1 MAYQQKTDQGE
12 LIKNELQKY
21 LRYWYWFVLGAV
33 LAYTAAWI
41 YLRYTPKVYSSTAKI
56 KMLNKT
62 KGLELPS
69 AAFVFNRSNIN
80 LENEI
85 EILKSSRIIEQVVKN
100 LDLTMRFYEEGN
112 ILTTEINHL
121 PFTVL
126 KTIAND
132 STNWSGY
139 RVEVTKQG
147 FEVTRN
153 GSETPQLFPNFT
165 TTGVAHKLP
174 FELNPERKTGY
185 EVLDGKVYQINF
197 APVEAMT
204 RQVKGGLGVSVLG
217 KNSDLLE
224 LKYTSQSESKN
235 ERILNELIEVFN
247 EDGINDRRNVSLR
260 TINFIDNRFK
270 LIVQEL
276 DSIETRIKEFKQDN
290 NLINIESDA
299 ALGLGQ
305 RTEAE
310 TAIFEVEN
318 QLLLTQL
325 LESSLKETNPAT
337 DLLPANIGLSSGNVN
352 TLVDSYNQLVL
363 ERDELITVAG
373 VNNPQV
379 QILNTRLDDLKANLF
394 TSIDAYY
401 RQLNATKARL
411 EQQNRRFSAQVN
423 SIPAKEKTLLDIRRQ
438 QEIKQTLYIFLLQK
452 REEAAINLAIT
463 EPTLKVVEYALS
475 NGWPLSPNSRSIY
488 TTALMAG
495 LAIPFA
501 LIYLLFMLDTKV
513 KTRKEVARA
522 VPKIPVVAELPKMK
536 KDDRWMFTNPN
547 DHSVQAEAF
556 RILSSNVNFVLPVTS
571 EKAGKVIYCTSTIK
585 GEGKTFVSLNLSLA
599 LSSLNKKVL
608 LIGADLRNPQIHAY
622 LGKDKHSQGLSNY
635 LHEYDFDWRTA
646 LIQGFDAH
654 PQHRILMSGT
664 MPPNPA
670 HLLTNGRFKALIEAA
685 KQEFDYII
693 VDTAPTI
700 LVTDTMLIS
709 SLADATIYIV
719 RAHFTEKKL
728 LEFSNDLSETGKL
741 KNMVFVINGV
751 DANKSK
757 GYYSYNYGYNY
768 GYGTKG

>member
-12 LIKNELQKY
+12 LIKIELQKY
-21 LRYWYWFVLGAV
+21 LRFWYWFVLSAV
-33 LAYTAAWI
+33 LAYAAAWI

-85 EILKSSRIIEQVVKN
+85 EILNSSRIIEQVVKN

-112 ILTTEINHL
+112 IRTTEINHL
-121 PFTVL
+121 PFTVI
-126 KTIAND
+126 KTIADD
-132 STNWSGY
+132 SIGWSGY
-139 RVEVTKQG
+139 KVEVTQKG

-153 GSETPQLFPNFT
+153 GSDTPQLFPNFT
-165 TTGVAHKLP
+165 TTGVEHRLP
-174 FELNPERKTGY
+174 FQLNPERKTGY
-185 EVLDGKVYQINF
+185 EVLDGKVYFINL

-235 ERILNELIEVFN
+235 ERILNELINVFN

-270 LIVQEL
+270 LIVEEL
-276 DSIETRIKEFKQDN
+276 DSIETRIKEYKQDN
-290 NLINIESDA
+290 DLINIESDA
-299 ALGLGQ
+299 ALGLSQ

-310 TAIFEVEN
+310 TGIFEVEN
-318 QLLLTQL
+318 QLLLAEL
-325 LESSLKETNPAT
+325 LEESLKAPNSTT
-337 DLLPANIGLSSGNVN
+337 DLLPANIGLNSGNVN

-363 ERDELITVAG
+363 ERDELGTAAG

-379 QILNTRLDDLKANLF
+379 QIINTRLADLKANIF
-394 TSIDAYY
+394 TSIEAYY

-411 EQQNRRFSAQVN
+411 EQQNRKFSAKVN
-423 SIPAKEKTLLDIRRQ
+423 SIPGKEKTLLDIKRQ

-475 NGWPLSPNSRSIY
+475 NGWPLSPNSRSVY
-488 TTALMAG
+488 TTALMVG

-513 KTRKEVARA
+513 KTRKDIERHTDKV
-522 VPKIPVVAELPKMK
+522 PVVAELPKMK
-536 KDDRWMFTNPN
+536 KDEDWLFRHPGDR
-547 DHSVQAEAF
+547 SVQAEAF
-556 RILSSNVNFVLPVTS
+556 RILSANVNYVLPVTAVP
-571 EKAGKVIYCTSTIK
+571 EGKVIFCTSTIK

-608 LIGADLRNPQIHAY
+608 LIGADLRNPQIHTY
-622 LGKDKHSQGLSNY
+622 LGKDKHSEGLSNY
-635 LHEYDFDWRTA
+635 LHDFDFDWRTA
-646 LIQGFDAH
+646 LIQGFEAQPH
-654 PQHRILMSGT
+654 HRILMSGAI
-664 MPPNPA
+664 PPNPA

-685 KQEFDYII
+685 KQEFDYVI

-728 LEFSNDLSETGKL
+728 LEFSNNLAETGKL

-768 GYGTKG
+768 GYGG